1 MTESSAAV
9 HIPLEH
15 LVSDM
20 TSALNPFSVE
30 GDGVTNDEHSPAADV
45 SADSMTRLRTPFA
58 AETPDREPADEPAH
72 R

>member
-9 HIPLEH
+9 HTFLEF
-15 LVSDM
+15 LVTDM

-30 GDGVTNDEHSPAADV
+30 GEQVTDDERSPAADI

-58 AETPDREPADEPAH
+58 TETPARESAETSAH
-72 R
+72 S